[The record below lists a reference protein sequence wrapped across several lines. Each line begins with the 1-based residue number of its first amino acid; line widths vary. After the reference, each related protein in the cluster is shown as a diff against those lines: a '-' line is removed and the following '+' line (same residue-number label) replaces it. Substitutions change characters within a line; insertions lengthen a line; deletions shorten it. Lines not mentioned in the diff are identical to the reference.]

1 MGEGPSSS
9 SMRVYPCPLC
19 GRQQNRNGVPFDDP
33 TQTTAH
39 ITGAHDAAHS
49 VTVGDDLREEIE
61 SAGVEVDGSDMQTH
75 NPAPF
80 VGNTD
85 SEAIERL
92 EERLDAQQTV
102 IDEQARA
109 IGELTANVERLLLA
123 IDRSQY
129 RAAMEAISEG
139 KSTVDFE
146 MLRDYQRRFLQGG
159 TL

>member
-1 MGEGPSSS
+1 
-9 SMRVYPCPLC
+9 MRVYPCPLC

-80 VGNTD
+80 VGNPD
-85 SEAIERL
+85 SDDIERL

-102 IDEQARA
+102 IDMQARA
-109 IGELTANVERLLLA
+109 IGELTANIERLLF
-123 IDRSQY
+123 
-129 RAAMEAISEG
+129 
-139 KSTVDFE
+139 TVDRGRYKEVNEAVSAGEASAEFDLLDGYKE
-146 MLRDYQRRFLQGG
+146 AYEQGG